1 MKRMIT
7 VILMILLLF
16 ILIFRTYMTGSRSFN
31 NEILIQIPKYSI
43 LKYQVKN
50 HLSMKNFRS
59 YYNLKQEKKKNLIKY
74 NPISYNQKKYFYDT
88 TNDIVIKKYEIKNYI
103 LWNSIDIY
111 YEIGNYC
118 E

>member
-1 MKRMIT
+1 MKRIIT

-16 ILIFRTYMTGSRSFN
+16 ILIFRTYMTGSISFN

-43 LKYQVKN
+43 LK
-50 HLSMKNFRS
+50 
-59 YYNLKQEKKKNLIKY
+59 QEKKKNLIKY
-74 NPISYNQKKYFYDT
+74 NLFLVIKKKYFYDT

-111 YEIGNYC
+111 YEIRNYC

>member
-16 ILIFRTYMTGSRSFN
+16 ISIFRSYLTGSRSFN
-31 NEILIQIPKYSI
+31 NEYSI

-50 HLSMKNFRS
+50 HLSMKNFRN

-74 NPISYNQKKYFYDT
+74 NPISCNQKKYFYDT